1 MIIDLQSLQGFEH
14 GVMDAIPSDKSL
26 GVQLSDGEHM
36 GEDTSDED
44 PVFFLYPLSSDYAAH
59 SIVCISTVNAELQDR
74 ASGNGGVALMECVG
88 GIIT

>member
-36 GEDTSDED
+36 GVNTGNEN
-44 PVFFLYPLSSDYAAH
+44 PVFLLHPLVSDYTAY
-59 SIVCISTVNAELQDR
+59 SVVGISTVNAL
-74 ASGNGGVALMECVG
+74 ALLACFALLD
-88 GIIT
+88 